1 MEIVYRALIIYLF
14 LWMITR
20 VVGRSTIGELSTFQ
34 LILFITMGDMVQ
46 QGVTQQ
52 DYSVTAGILAV
63 STFAVLTIGLPWANV
78 RWPRLRAI
86 THGVPVIIVQD
97 GFGNTVAMALPASV
111 ISSLLGAANGFVL
124 AKWRFPGADF
134 VFALIL
140 FGMFIPYQ
148 AILIPMVQ
156 TMSYTG
162 LRGGLAGLVLV
173 HVIYGLPIT
182 TLIFRSYFAGVS
194 EELIEA
200 AKVDGAGMLAS
211 FAFIALPIAPPA
223 FAVAMIWQFTSAWN
237 DFLFGVL
244 LTTKDRWPITVALN
258 NIAGSQAVPFNEAM
272 ASALLACLPTL
283 LVYIL
288 LGRFFLRGLMAGALK
303 G

>member
-1 MEIVYRALIIYLF
+1 
-14 LWMITR
+14 
-20 VVGRSTIGELSTFQ
+20 
-34 LILFITMGDMVQ
+34 
-46 QGVTQQ
+46 
-52 DYSVTAGILAV
+52 VTASGDGRIRSPWAPYVLTARYLAL
-63 STFAVLTIGLPWANV
+63 FAVACFFLMPVYALLVTALKSPSEVSVV
-78 RWPRLRAI
+78 RMWQWPHALSLDNFRIVWPKLR
-86 THGVPVIIVQD
+86 D
-97 GFGNTVAMALPASV
+97 GFSNSVLMALPASV

-148 AILIPMVQ
+148 AVLIPMFQ

-162 LRGGLAGLVLV
+162 LRGGLVGLVLV

-200 AKVDGAGMLAS
+200 AKVDGAGMLAT

-283 LVYIL
+283 LVYIV

>member
-1 MEIVYRALIIYLF
+1 VLTARYLALFALACFFLMPVYALL
-14 LWMITR
+14 
-20 VVGRSTIGELSTFQ
+20 
-34 LILFITMGDMVQ
+34 
-46 QGVTQQ
+46 
-52 DYSVTAGILAV
+52 VTALKSPVEV
-63 STFAVLTIGLPWANV
+63 SVV
-78 RWPRLRAI
+78 RMWQWPDALSLDNFRIVWPKLR
-86 THGVPVIIVQD
+86 D
-97 GFGNTVAMALPASV
+97 GFGNSMTMALPASV

-148 AILIPMVQ
+148 AVLIPMFQ

-211 FAFIALPIAPPA
+211 FWFIALPIAPPA
-223 FAVAMIWQFTSAWN
+223 FAVSMIWQFTSAWN

-283 LVYIL
+283 LVYIV